1 MAHQPIQF
9 GSSGGGGRS
18 GGSSGGGNKDSDDFG
33 EVVEPLPAGLRP
45 TALDLKKDV
54 ALTVTWS
61 DGRVSVYPVEYLR
74 RKSPS
79 AEAKAFRE
87 EQEKNPLMVLP
98 SSASGGGS
106 DQPFRADNAELVG
119 HYALRIEFSDGHR
132 TGLYTWAYLR
142 EIDPG
147 REIAKNTSNDS
158 TASTDR
164 E

>member
-9 GSSGGGGRS
+9 GPSGDQHI
-18 GGSSGGGNKDSDDFG
+18 KSDDFG
-33 EVVEPLPAGLRP
+33 EIVEPLPAGLRP
-45 TALDLKKDV
+45 TAIDLKKDT

-61 DGRVSVYPVEYLR
+61 DGRVSVYPVTYLR

-87 EQEKNPLMVLP
+87 EQAKNPLMVLP
-98 SSASGGGS
+98 ASASGAGTGK
-106 DQPFRADNAELVG
+106 PFAAVNAELIG
-119 HYALRIEFSDGHR
+119 NYALRVEFSDGHR

-147 REIAKNTSNDS
+147 RPDS
-158 TASTDR
+158 PDA
-164 E
+164 

>member
-9 GSSGGGGRS
+9 GPADGGH
-18 GGSSGGGNKDSDDFG
+18 KDSDDFG

-61 DGRVSVYPVEYLR
+61 DGRVSVYPVGYLR

-87 EQEKNPLMVLP
+87 EQAKNPLMVLP
-98 SSASGGGS
+98 ASAAGSGSGE
-106 DQPFRADNAELVG
+106 PFRAESAELIG
-119 HYALRIEFSDGHR
+119 NYALRIEFSDGHR

-142 EIDPG
+142 EIDP
-147 REIAKNTSNDS
+147 
-158 TASTDR
+158 DR
-164 E
+164 PLPQTPTPTPPPPPPS

>member
-9 GSSGGGGRS
+9 GHSGGKSGKKSGEKSGGDSGGGR
-18 GGSSGGGNKDSDDFG
+18 KDSDDFG
-33 EVVEPLPAGLRP
+33 EIVEPLPPGLRP
-45 TALDLKKDV
+45 TAIDLKKDT

-61 DGRVSVYPVEYLR
+61 DGRVSVYPVGYLR

-87 EQEKNPLMVLP
+87 EQAKNPLMVLP
-98 SSASGGGS
+98 PSASGGGGGS
-106 DQPFRADNAELVG
+106 DKPFTAENAELVG
-119 HYALRIEFSDGHR
+119 NYALRVEFSDGHR

-147 REIAKNTSNDS
+147 RPSAPSG
-158 TASTDR
+158 
-164 E
+164 

>member
-9 GSSGGGGRS
+9 GPSGGGH
-18 GGSSGGGNKDSDDFG
+18 KDSDDFG
-33 EVVEPLPAGLRP
+33 EVVEPLPAGVRP

-61 DGRVSVYPVEYLR
+61 DGRVSVYPVRYLR

-98 SSASGGGS
+98 SSGGGS

-119 HYALRIEFSDGHR
+119 NYALRIEFSDGHR

-147 REIAKNTSNDS
+147 HETVKN
-158 TASTDR
+158 ASTDSTQR
-164 E
+164 Q